1 MMKLSVTISSFES
14 MQSNFLAAAWA
25 IFFKLSTAIF
35 FGFVSFTKKSL
46 MKSTFFFLSFCLI
59 SLCSYS
65 QNLLSQEQPER
76 LFDSGLE
83 LVSHNQ
89 YGAAREV
96 FSEYLSLA
104 TPSDAKRADAEY
116 YKAFCALNLYHTD
129 SEKQIDDFIK
139 NNPGHPRATTA
150 NYDLG
155 NFYYTEKNY
164 KKAALYYSKVT
175 FPSLGQEQQRIGRF
189 RWGYSLFSQKSLKE
203 ALDQFNFNKAI
214 GGEYGPASSYYAG
227 FIEYSEGD
235 YANALTDLKRAE
247 QNEAYSKIVPYLI
260 ANVYYRQKNYDELL
274 LYVNKVS
281 SIEGVTNKEEIALL
295 SAEAYYK
302 KNDYKNALTGYQAYL
317 NGKEDKADKGVL
329 LRAGFVA
336 YTLGADADALKYLKS
351 SFADTDSVGYYSA
364 YYLGSLYLKQNQKPM
379 ALTSFDIARK
389 YRPDQRLVEESTYQY
404 AKVSYDLG
412 RPDQAI
418 TEFEK
423 LLVAFP
429 KSSHADEIRELLSQA
444 YVNASNYNKA
454 IEYIEAMPKRSPAVE
469 RAFQKATMLKGI
481 ELYNKED
488 YPAAVDFFEKS
499 LRFPVESDYVAE
511 ASLWCGE
518 AYSIGKKYEQATEKY
533 LRIIGINGYSNLD
546 ILMKARYGLGYAYFN
561 LQQYDRALFSFKEFV
576 NKSPKTQPNLADGI
590 LRLADCQYVAKS
602 YTDALVNYRKAV
614 QMRSADDDYAH
625 LQSGTIL
632 GTMSKYEEAN
642 AEFETVIKNFPNS
655 RFVEEAMFQRAQMD
669 FEQGNYAAAVPRYT
683 SVIQSKNISKFT
695 PYAYTRRAASYYNLK
710 EYSKTANDYI
720 AVLENFS
727 NHPASNDV
735 LIPLQEALNLAG
747 RSGEFDKY
755 LAGFKTANPDAKGIE
770 SIEFETG
777 KNFYFSQNYQKAIA
791 SLAGYISSYPD
802 NPRVSEAKYYQAE
815 SYYRLKDY
823 EKALSIYGDIEKDE
837 NFLFA
842 NKVIGRLAELESKQ
856 GRYAKAVPYFQRL
869 ARLATNKKE
878 EYNAW
883 SGLMESYFL
892 LAQYDS
898 ADMYAHTILERGA
911 VNAGAQNKASLYLG
925 KSAMA
930 RGDYEGA
937 QDEFISTLNSAQ
949 DEYGAEAKYLLGE
962 IKYLTKNYKQSNEV
976 LVSLNTDFAAYPQ
989 WVGKSFL
996 LMSDNYLAIGD
1007 AFQAK
1012 ATLKSME
1019 TFPLDN
1025 IKTLAKEK
1033 LKKIDTAELKKK
1045 AEQVKADT
1053 LDN

>member
-1 MMKLSVTISSFES
+1 V
-14 MQSNFLAAAWA
+14 
-25 IFFKLSTAIF
+25 
-35 FGFVSFTKKSL
+35 
-46 MKSTFFFLSFCLI
+46 
-59 SLCSYS
+59 
-65 QNLLSQEQPER
+65 
-76 LFDSGLE
+76 
-83 LVSHNQ
+83 
-89 YGAAREV
+89 
-96 FSEYLSLA
+96 A
-104 TPSDAKRADAEY
+104 TQSDAKRADAEY

-129 SEKQIDDFIK
+129 SEKQIEDFITK
-139 NNPGHPRATTA
+139 NSTHPRAIAA

-175 FPSLGQEQQRIGRF
+175 FSTLSQEQQRIGRF
-189 RWGYSLFSQKSLKE
+189 RWGYSQFSQKSLKE

-227 FIEYSEGD
+227 FIEYSQGD
-235 YANALTDLKRAE
+235 YANAITDLKRAE
-247 QNEAYSKIVPYLI
+247 QNEAYSKIVPYLM

-274 LYVNKVS
+274 AYASKVS
-281 SIEGVTNKEEIALL
+281 SIEGVSNKEEIALL
-295 SAEAYYK
+295 TAEAYYK
-302 KNDYKNALTGYQAYL
+302 KNDYKNALIGYQAYL
-317 NGKEDKADKGVL
+317 NGREDKADKGVL
-329 LRAGFVA
+329 LRAGYVA

-389 YRPDQRLVEESTYQY
+389 FKPDQKLVEESTYQF
-404 AKVSYDLG
+404 AKVAYDLG

-423 LLVAFP
+423 LLVTFP

-454 IEYIEAMPKRSPAVE
+454 IEYIEAMPRRSPAVE

-499 LRFPVESDYVAE
+499 LRYPVDPEYVAE

-518 AYSIGKKYEQATEKY
+518 AYSIGKKYEQATENY
-533 LRIIGINGYSNLD
+533 LRIIGISGYSNQD
-546 ILMKARYGLGYAYFN
+546 VLMKARYGLGYAYFN
-561 LQQYDRALFSFKEFV
+561 LQQYDRALFSFREFV
-576 NKSPKTQPNLADGI
+576 NKSPKTQPNLADGV
-590 LRLADCQYVAKS
+590 LRLADCYYVAKS
-602 YTDALVNYRKAV
+602 YSDALVSYRKV
-614 QMRSADDDYAH
+614 IQMRSADDDYAH

-632 GTMSKYEEAN
+632 GTMSKYDEAN

-655 RFVEEAMFQRAQMD
+655 RFIDESLFQRAQMD

-683 SVIQSKNISKFT
+683 SVIQAKNTSKFT

-710 EYSKTANDYI
+710 DYNKTANDYI

-755 LAGFKTANPDAKGIE
+755 LAGYKTANPDAKGIE
-770 SIEFETG
+770 SVEFETG
-777 KNFYFSQNYQKAIA
+777 KSLYLNQNYQKAIS
-791 SLAGYISSYPD
+791 SLGSYVSTYPES
-802 NPRVSEAKYYQAE
+802 PRISEAKYYQAE
-815 SYYRLKDY
+815 SYYRLKEY
-823 EKALSIYGDIEKDE
+823 EKALSIYGEIGKDK
-837 NFLFA
+837 NFLFG
-842 NKVIGRLAELESKQ
+842 NKVIGRLAELEFKQ
-856 GRYAKAVPYFQRL
+856 GRYTKAVPYFHQL
-869 ARLATNKKE
+869 ARLASNKKE
-878 EYNAW
+878 EYSAW
-883 SGLMESYFL
+883 SGLMESHFL

-898 ADMYAHTILERGA
+898 ADVYAKTIIERGA

-930 RGDYEGA
+930 RGDYVSA
-937 QDEFISTLNSAQ
+937 QDEFINTLNSAQ

-962 IKYLTKNYKQSNEV
+962 IKYLTKEHKQCYET

-996 LMSDNYLAIGD
+996 LLSDNYLAMGD
-1007 AFQAK
+1007 TFQAK
-1012 ATLKSME
+1012 ATLKSLE

-1033 LKKIDTAELKKK
+1033 LKKIDNAELKKK
-1045 AEQVKADT
+1045 ADQVKADT

>member
-1 MMKLSVTISSFES
+1 MMKFSVTISSFES
-14 MQSNFLAAAWA
+14 MQSNFLTAAWA

-35 FGFVSFTKKSL
+35 FDFVSFTKKSL
-46 MKSTFFFLSFCLI
+46 MKSISFFLSACLI
-59 SLCSYS
+59 PFCSYS
-65 QNLLSQEQPER
+65 QNLLSQQQPER

-96 FSEYLSLA
+96 FSEYLSLV

-129 SEKQIDDFIK
+129 SEKQIEDFIK

-164 KKAALYYSKVT
+164 KKSALYYSKVS
-175 FPSLGQEQQRIGRF
+175 FSSLSQEQQRIGRF

-227 FIEYSEGD
+227 FIEYSQGD
-235 YANALTDLKRAE
+235 YPNALTDLKRAE

-274 LYVNKVS
+274 SYVSKVS
-281 SIEGVTNKEEIALL
+281 SIEGLTNKEEIALL

-302 KNDYKNALTGYQAYL
+302 KNDYKNALTGYQEYL
-317 NGKEDKADKGVL
+317 NGREDKADKGVL
-329 LRAGFVA
+329 LRAGYAA
-336 YTLGADADALKYLKS
+336 YTLGVDSDALRYLKS

-364 YYLGSLYLKQNQKPM
+364 YYLGSLYLKQNQKQM

-389 YRPDQRLVEESTYQY
+389 YRPDQKLVEESTYQY

-423 LLVAFP
+423 LLVNFP

-499 LRFPVESDYVAE
+499 LRFPVEPDYVAE

-533 LRIIGINGYSNLD
+533 LRIIAINGYSNPD

-576 NKSPKTQPNLADGI
+576 NKSSKTQPNLADGV

-625 LQSGTIL
+625 LQSGIIL
-632 GTMSKYEEAN
+632 GTLSKYDEAN

-710 EYSKTANDYI
+710 EYNKTANDYI

-755 LAGFKTANPDAKGIE
+755 LAGFKIANPDAKGIE
-770 SIEFETG
+770 SIEYETG
-777 KNFYFSQNYQKAIA
+777 KNLYFSQNYQKAIA
-791 SLAGYISSYPD
+791 SLSGYVSSYPES
-802 NPRVSEAKYYQAE
+802 PRVSEARYYQAE

-823 EKALSIYGDIEKDE
+823 EKALSIYGDIEKDK

-842 NKVIGRLAELESKQ
+842 NKVIGRLAELEFKQ
-856 GRYAKAVPYFQRL
+856 GRYAKAVPHFHQL

-878 EYNAW
+878 EYTAW
-883 SGLMESYFL
+883 SGLMESHFL

-898 ADMYAHTILERGA
+898 ADVYAHTILERGA

-930 RGDYEGA
+930 RGDYESA
-937 QDEFISTLNSAQ
+937 QDEFINTLNSAQ

-962 IKYLTKNYKQSNEV
+962 IKYLTKDHKQCYET

-996 LMSDNYLAIGD
+996 LLSDNYLAMGD
-1007 AFQAK
+1007 SFQAK
-1012 ATLKSME
+1012 ATLKSLE

-1025 IKTLAKEK
+1025 IKSLAKEK
-1033 LKKIDTAELKKK
+1033 LKKIDNDELKKK

>member
-1 MMKLSVTISSFES
+1 MMKFSVTISSFES
-14 MQSNFLAAAWA
+14 MQSIFLTAAWA
-25 IFFKLSTAIF
+25 LFFKLSTAIF
-35 FGFVSFTKKSL
+35 FDFVSFTKKSL
-46 MKSTFFFLSFCLI
+46 MKSIPFFIGACLI

-65 QNLLSQEQPER
+65 QNLLSQQQPER

-83 LVSHNQ
+83 LVQHNQ

-116 YKAFCALNLYHTD
+116 YKAFCALNLFHTD
-129 SEKQIDDFIK
+129 SEKQIEDFIK
-139 NNPGHPRATTA
+139 NNPAHPRATSA

-164 KKAALYYSKVT
+164 KKASLYYSKVT
-175 FPSLGQEQQRIGRF
+175 FPSLSQEQQRIGRF
-189 RWGYSLFSQKSLKE
+189 RWGYSQFSQKSLKE
-203 ALDQFNFNKAI
+203 ALEQFNFNKAV

-227 FIEYSEGD
+227 FIEYSLGD

-274 LYVNKVS
+274 SYVNKVS
-281 SIEGVTNKEEIALL
+281 SIEGLTNKEEISLL

-302 KNDYKNALTGYQAYL
+302 KNDYKSALTGYKEYL
-317 NGKEDKADKGVL
+317 NGREDKADKGVL
-329 LRAGFVA
+329 LRAGYAA
-336 YTLGADADALKYLKS
+336 YTLGADVDALKYLKS
-351 SFADTDSVGYYSA
+351 SFADSDSVGYYSA
-364 YYLGSLYLKQNQKPM
+364 YYLGSLYLKQDQKQM
-379 ALTSFDIARK
+379 ALASFDIARK

-423 LLVAFP
+423 MLVTFP
-429 KSSHADEIRELLSQA
+429 KSTHADEIRELLSQA

-488 YPAAVDFFEKS
+488 YPASVDFFEKS
-499 LRFPVESDYVAE
+499 LRFPIDPAYVAE

-518 AYSIGKKYEQATEKY
+518 AYSIGKKYEQATENY
-533 LRIIGINGYSNLD
+533 LRIIAINGFSNLD
-546 ILMKARYGLGYAYFN
+546 VLMKARYGLGYAYFN

-576 NKSPKTQPNLADGI
+576 NKSPKTQPNLADGM

-602 YTDALVNYRKAV
+602 YTDALVNYRKAI

-632 GTMSKYEEAN
+632 GTLSKYDEAN

-655 RFVEEAMFQRAQMD
+655 RFAEEAMFQRAQMD

-683 SVIQSKNISKFT
+683 SVIQSKDISKFT

-710 EYSKTANDYI
+710 EYNKTANDYI
-720 AVLENFS
+720 SVLENFS

-755 LAGFKTANPDAKGIE
+755 LAGYKTANPDAKGIE
-770 SIEFETG
+770 SVEFETG
-777 KNFYFSQNYQKAIA
+777 KNFYFSQNYQKAIS
-791 SLAGYISSYPD
+791 SLSSYVSSYPD

-823 EKALSIYGDIEKDE
+823 DKALSIYGDIEKDK

-842 NKVIGRLAELESKQ
+842 NKVIGRLAELEFKQ
-856 GRYAKAVPYFQRL
+856 GRYSNAVPHFHQL

-878 EYNAW
+878 EYTAW
-883 SGLMESYFL
+883 SGLMESHFL

-898 ADMYAHTILERGA
+898 ADVYAQTILERGA

-930 RGDYEGA
+930 RGDYESA
-937 QDEFISTLNSAQ
+937 QDEFLTTLNSAQ

-962 IKYLTKNYKQSNEV
+962 IQYLTKANKQCYET
-976 LVSLNTDFAAYPQ
+976 LVSLNSDFAAYPQ

-996 LMSDNYLAIGD
+996 LLSDNYLAMGD
-1007 AFQAK
+1007 SFQAK
-1012 ATLKSME
+1012 ATLKSLE
-1019 TFPLDN
+1019 TFPLEN

-1033 LKKIDTAELKKK
+1033 LKKIDNDELKKK

>member
-1 MMKLSVTISSFES
+1 M
-14 MQSNFLAAAWA
+14 
-25 IFFKLSTAIF
+25 
-35 FGFVSFTKKSL
+35 KSL
-46 MKSTFFFLSFCLI
+46 LFLIFCLFSFC
-59 SLCSYS
+59 SVS
-65 QNLLSQEQPER
+65 QNLLSQQQPEQ
-76 LFDSGLE
+76 LFNSGLE
-83 LVSHNQ
+83 LVLHNQ

-96 FSEYLSLA
+96 FSEYLNQV

-129 SEKQIDDFIK
+129 AEKQIEDFIK
-139 NNPGHPRATTA
+139 NNPAHPRATTA

-164 KKAALYYSKVT
+164 KKSALYYSKVT
-175 FPSLGQEQQRIGRF
+175 FPSLGKEQQRIGRF

-227 FIEYSEGD
+227 FIEYSQGD
-235 YANALTDLKRAE
+235 YANALTDLNRAE

-260 ANVYYRQKNYDELL
+260 ANVYFRQKNYDELVS
-274 LYVNKVS
+274 YANKITS
-281 SIEGVTNKEEIALL
+281 MEGVTNKEEIALL

-302 KNDYKNALTGYQAYL
+302 KNDYNNALKGYREYL
-317 NGKEDKADKGVL
+317 NGREEKADKGVL

-336 YTLGADADALKYLKS
+336 YTLGADADALRYLKS

-389 YRPDQRLVEESTYQY
+389 YRPDQKLVEESTYQY

-423 LLVAFP
+423 LLIAFP

-469 RAFQKATMLKGI
+469 RAFQKATLLKGI

-499 LRFPVESDYVAE
+499 LRFPVEPDYVAE

-533 LRIIGINGYSNLD
+533 LRIINISGYSNPD

-576 NKSPKTQPNLADGI
+576 TKSPKTQPNLADGV

-632 GTMSKYEEAN
+632 GTMSKYDEAN

-655 RFVEEAMFQRAQMD
+655 RLVEEAMFQRAQMD

-683 SVIQSKNISKFT
+683 HVIQSKNISKFT

-755 LAGFKTANPDAKGIE
+755 LAGFKTANPGSKGIE
-770 SIEFETG
+770 SVEFEAG
-777 KNFYFSQNYQKAIA
+777 KNLYFSQNYQKAIA
-791 SLAGYISSYPD
+791 SLGGYVSSYRES
-802 NPRVSEAKYYQAE
+802 PRVSEAKYYQAE
-815 SYYRLKDY
+815 SYYRLKEYD
-823 EKALSIYGDIEKDE
+823 KALLIYEDIEKDK

-842 NKVIGRLAELESKQ
+842 NKVIGRLAELEFKQ
-856 GRYAKAVPYFQRL
+856 GRYAKAVTHFHQL
-869 ARLATNKKE
+869 AHLAANKKE

-883 SGLMESYFL
+883 SGLMESHFL

-898 ADMYAHTILERGA
+898 ADVYAHTILERGA

-930 RGDYEGA
+930 RGDYEAA

-962 IKYLTKNYKQSNEV
+962 IKYLTKDHKQCYET

-996 LMSDNYLAIGD
+996 LLSDNYLAMGD

-1012 ATLKSME
+1012 ATLKSLE

-1033 LKKIDTAELKKK
+1033 LKKIDNAELKKK
-1045 AEQVKADT
+1045 AAQVKADT